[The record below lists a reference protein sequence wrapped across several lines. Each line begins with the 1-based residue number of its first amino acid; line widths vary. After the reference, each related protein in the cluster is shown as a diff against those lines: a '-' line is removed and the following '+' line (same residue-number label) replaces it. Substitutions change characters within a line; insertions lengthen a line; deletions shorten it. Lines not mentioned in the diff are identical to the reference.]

1 MSVLPAADLGRLVN
15 NEEGWVDRSI
25 YWDPDLYALE
35 LERIFARCWLFLAH
49 ESQIPR
55 PGDFLT
61 TWMGQDRVIVT
72 RKRDGSIGAFLNS
85 CPHRGNVVCHAEA
98 GNARGFVCNYHGW
111 SFGLDG
117 SLVGM
122 HEADAFER
130 TPGFDRSLL
139 GLTPVTQ
146 VATYKGLVFGTFD
159 AAAPSLTDY
168 FGDFTYYLDV
178 LLDNDEGGT
187 EFLPGCIRSVLRC
200 NWKVAAE
207 NFAGDALHA
216 GWTHDSGAQ
225 AMLGRSVGAVSQDD
239 SYQVNVNGHCW
250 EFNLDLL
257 GNAATFA
264 DRSVLRYLR
273 EREPAMAQRLGATRA
288 RMVGS
293 MSSVNVFPNFSFL
306 PGQNTFRVW
315 QPRGPQEIEL
325 QTWVLVNRNAPEE
338 IKEAYRK
345 GVMMTFAPAGVFE
358 MDDGEN
364 WEYATRAN
372 DGVVTRRQ
380 RLYYGLG
387 QGTETTHP
395 ELPGNLH
402 RGQIN
407 DANQR
412 AFLGRWS
419 QLMSASSWDE
429 VVK

>member
-1 MSVLPAADLGRLVN
+1 MTAAIGRLVDT
-15 NEEGWVDRSI
+15 EEGWVDRSI
-25 YWDPDLYALE
+25 YWDPDLYAQE
-35 LERIFARCWLFLAH
+35 LEQIFARCWLFLAH
-49 ESQIPR
+49 ESQLAK
-55 PGDFLT
+55 PGDYVT
-61 TWMGQDRVIVT
+61 TTMGQDRVIVT
-72 RKRDGSIGAFLNS
+72 RQRDGEIGAFLNS

-117 SLVGM
+117 ALVGM
-122 HEADAFER
+122 HEQAAFDR
-130 TPGFDRSLL
+130 SPGFDRTRL
-139 GLTPVTQ
+139 GLTPVAQ

-159 AAAPSLTDY
+159 PHAPSLAEY

-187 EFLPGCIRSVLRC
+187 EFLPGCISSVLNC
-200 NWKVAAE
+200 NWKIAAE

-225 AMLGRSVGAVSQDD
+225 AMLGRGVGTVSAED
-239 SYQVNVNGHCW
+239 SYQANVNGHCW

-257 GNAATFA
+257 GNAASLG
-264 DRSVLRYLR
+264 DRSILRYLR
-273 EREPAMAQRLGATRA
+273 EREPAMAERLGPTRA

-315 QPRGPQEIEL
+315 QPRGPQMIEL
-325 QTWVLVNRNAPEE
+325 QTWVLVNRNAPQE
-338 IKEAYRK
+338 IKDAYRK

-387 QGTETTHP
+387 LDTATTHP

-402 RGQIN
+402 RGQVN

-412 AFLGRWS
+412 AFLQRWS
-419 QLMSASSWDE
+419 QLMSASSWDG
-429 VVK
+429 VAS

>member
-1 MSVLPAADLGRLVN
+1 M
-15 NEEGWVDRSI
+15 
-25 YWDPDLYALE
+25 
-35 LERIFARCWLFLAH
+35 
-49 ESQIPR
+49 
-55 PGDFLT
+55 
-61 TWMGQDRVIVT
+61 
-72 RKRDGSIGAFLNS
+72 
-85 CPHRGNVVCHAEA
+85 VCRAEA

-117 SLVGM
+117 ALVGM
-122 HEADAFER
+122 HEAQAFER
-130 TPGFDRSLL
+130 TPGFDRTGL

-146 VATYKGLVFGTFD
+146 VATYKGLIFGTFD
-159 AAAPSLTDY
+159 AAAPTLADY
-168 FGDFTYYLDV
+168 FGDFTYYLDI

-187 EFLPGCIRSVLRC
+187 EFLPGCIRSMLHC

-225 AMLGRSVGAVSQDD
+225 AMLGRSVGSVSESD
-239 SYQVNVNGHCW
+239 SYQVNINGHCW

-273 EREPAMAQRLGATRA
+273 EREPAMAERLGPTRA

-293 MSSVNVFPNFSFL
+293 MASVNVFPNFSFL

-315 QPRGPQEIEL
+315 QPRGPQATEL
-325 QTWVLVNRNAPEE
+325 QTWVLVNRNAPQE
-338 IKEAYRK
+338 IKDAYRK

-372 DGVVTRRQ
+372 DGAVTRRQ

-395 ELPGNLH
+395 ELPGNLY
-402 RGQIN
+402 RGQVN

-412 AFLGRWS
+412 AFLGRWAE
-419 QLMSASSWDE
+419 LMSVSSWDE
-429 VVK
+429 VAS

>member
-1 MSVLPAADLGRLVN
+1 MTVLPAADLGSLVN
-15 NEEGWVDRSI
+15 SEEGWVDRAI
-25 YWDPDLYALE
+25 YWDPDIYALE

-49 ESQIPR
+49 ESQIPK

-61 TWMGQDRVIVT
+61 TWMGQDRVLVT

-85 CPHRGNVVCHAEA
+85 CPHRGNVVCHADA

-122 HEADAFER
+122 HEAESFER
-130 TPGFDRSLL
+130 TPGFDRSAL
-139 GLTPVTQ
+139 GLTPVTK

-159 AAAPSLTDY
+159 PTAPSLEDY
-168 FGDFTYYLDV
+168 FGAFTYYLDV

-187 EFLPGCIRSVLRC
+187 EFLPGCIRSVLHC
-200 NWKVAAE
+200 NWKIAAE

-225 AMLGRSVGAVSQDD
+225 AMLGRGVGKVSQED
-239 SYQVNVNGHCW
+239 SYQANVNGHCW

-257 GNAATFA
+257 GNAASLG
-264 DRSVLRYLR
+264 DRSILRYLR
-273 EREPAMAQRLGATRA
+273 EREPAMAERLGPTRA

-293 MSSVNVFPNFSFL
+293 MSSVTVFPNFSFL

-325 QTWVLVNRNAPEE
+325 QTWVLVNRNAPQE
-338 IKEAYRK
+338 IKDAYRK

-387 QGTETTHP
+387 LGTATEHP
-395 ELPGNLH
+395 ELPGNLY
-402 RGQIN
+402 RGQVN

-429 VVK
+429 VPS

>member
-1 MSVLPAADLGRLVN
+1 MTVLPAADLGRLVN
-15 NEEGWVDRSI
+15 SEEGWVDRAI
-25 YWDPDLYALE
+25 YWDPDIYALE

-49 ESQIPR
+49 ESQIEK

-61 TWMGQDRVIVT
+61 TWMGQDRVLVT

-85 CPHRGNVVCHAEA
+85 CPHRGNVVCQADA

-122 HEADAFER
+122 HEAESFER
-130 TPGFDRSLL
+130 SPGFDRSAL
-139 GLTPVTQ
+139 GLTPVTK

-159 AAAPSLTDY
+159 ANAPSLEDY

-178 LLDNDEGGT
+178 LLDNEEGGT
-187 EFLPGCIRSVLRC
+187 EFLPGCIRSVLHC
-200 NWKVAAE
+200 NWKIAAE

-225 AMLGRSVGAVSQDD
+225 AMLGRGVGKVSQED
-239 SYQVNVNGHCW
+239 SYQANINGHCW

-257 GNAATFA
+257 GNAASLG
-264 DRSVLRYLR
+264 DRSILRYLR
-273 EREPAMAQRLGATRA
+273 EREPAMAERLGPTRA

-293 MSSVNVFPNFSFL
+293 MSSVTVFPNFSFL

-325 QTWVLVNRNAPEE
+325 QTWVLVNRNAPQE
-338 IKEAYRK
+338 IKDAYRK

-387 QGTETTHP
+387 LDTATTHP
-395 ELPGNLH
+395 DLPGNLY
-402 RGQIN
+402 RGQVN

-412 AFLGRWS
+412 AFLTRWS

-429 VVK
+429 VPS

>member
-25 YWDPDLYALE
+25 YWDPDIYALE

-225 AMLGRSVGAVSQDD
+225 AMLGRGVGAVSQDD

-325 QTWVLVNRNAPEE
+325 QTWVLVNRNAPAE

-395 ELPGNLH
+395 GLPGNLH

-429 VVK
+429 VAK

>member
-1 MSVLPAADLGRLVN
+1 VN